1 MGSKVK
7 KVYKPIESTVKRAG
21 RTFEDVAKDSL
32 GAVDDIRK
40 GDFKGTE
47 DRTKKM
53 ASKSKQLVK
62 DNLAGLDDIRR
73 MDFEGATQRALS
85 DKRINVVRSNDDPY
99 TRHMGLKENRNV
111 ARKKR
116 RGLGLANL
124 RNTSKA

>member
-1 MGSKVK
+1 MTKTAK

-21 RTFEDVAKDSL
+21 RTFEDVSKDAL
-32 GAVDDIRK
+32 GAGDDIAR
-40 GDFKGTE
+40 GDFKGAK
-47 DRTKKM
+47 DRIKKGKLQTKK
-53 ASKSKQLVK
+53 LVK

-85 DKRINVVRSNDDPY
+85 DKINVVRSNDDPY
-99 TRHMGLKENRNV
+99 KRHMGLKENRNV

-124 RNTSKA
+124 RNRNKA